1 MHDLVIRGGT
11 VIDGTGA
18 PPRRADV
25 IVDEG
30 VIVEVGR
37 AHGQAGRRID
47 ADGLV
52 VTPGWVD
59 VHTHYDGQVF
69 WDPLLTPS
77 SWNGVTTVVMGNCGV
92 GFAPARRDQHEWL
105 IDLMTA
111 IEDIPAETLRKGVPW
126 GWESFPEY
134 MDCLDLIP
142 RAVDVGVLVPH
153 GAARGFVMGED
164 SVRGLASPSEIEAIV
179 ALLRDGMTAG
189 ALGCS
194 MNHMTVKRAVVPG
207 TFAADEELLA
217 VAGVVGDF
225 GGVLQTS
232 PAGFLGEAPAGTA
245 EREIELMR
253 RLSVAGGGCPVTF
266 PVNQYEDEPNFWRS
280 ILAWCGEANLVGA
293 HLVPQVHGRPLNT
306 IASLRSRTVFD
317 AAPTFS
323 QYRPLPLSDRLLQ
336 LRRPEV
342 RAQILTE
349 MASANRG
356 RHRMDLLFPMQDP
369 PDYEPSPD
377 HSVEAIA
384 RGQGRPVD
392 EVFYDMLVDQDGQS
406 TFLAISMNYAE
417 RNGDVVVEMIEHPM
431 TVVGQGDGGAHCL
444 SLCDATTPTTV
455 LTQWVR
461 DRTRGRR
468 LALERA
474 VHELSRNPAQ
484 HFGLHDRGA
493 LLPGLRADINIID
506 FDRLQL
512 GKMEFL
518 DDLPGGAHRVVQ
530 RTKGYVATIVGG
542 ETIFNDGVDT
552 GARPGRT
559 VRNSPKAVRR

>member
-11 VIDGTGA
+11 VVDGTGSPA
-18 PPRRADV
+18 RTADV
-25 IVDEG
+25 IVDDG

-37 AHGQAGRRID
+37 ASGGARRLLD
-47 ADGLV
+47 ADGLL

-92 GFAPARRDQHEWL
+92 GFAPARPDHHEWL

-111 IEDIPAETLRKGVPW
+111 IEDIPTDTLRKGIPW

-153 GAARGFVMGED
+153 GAARGFVMGER
-164 SVRGLASPSEIEAIV
+164 SIRGIASPSEIAAIMT
-179 ALLRDGMTAG
+179 LLRDGMKAG

-207 TFAADEELLA
+207 TFAPDEELLA
-217 VAGVVGDF
+217 VAGVVGEF

-232 PAGFLGEAPAGTA
+232 PAGFLGESPAGTA
-245 EREIELMR
+245 EREIDLMR
-253 RLSVAGGGCPVTF
+253 QLSLAGGSCTVTF
-266 PVNQYEDEPNFWRS
+266 PVNQYEDEPDFWRR
-280 ILAWCGEANLVGA
+280 ILQWCNDANHLGA
-293 HLVPQVHGRPLNT
+293 RLVPQVHGRPLNT
-306 IASLRSRTVFD
+306 IASLRSRTIFD
-317 AAPTFS
+317 GSPTFT
-323 QYRPLPLSDRLLQ
+323 QYRPLPLSERLAH
-336 LRRPEV
+336 LRRPDV
-342 RAQILTE
+342 RAQILAE
-349 MASANRG
+349 MATADRG
-356 RHRMDLLFPMQDP
+356 RYRMDLLFPMQDP
-369 PDYEPSPD
+369 PDYEPLPD
-377 HSVEAIA
+377 HSVDAIA
-384 RGQGRPVD
+384 RRQGRPVD
-392 EVFYDMLVDQDGQS
+392 EVFYDMLVGQDGES
-406 TFLAISMNYAE
+406 TFLAISMNYAK
-417 RNGDVVVEMIEHPM
+417 RNGDVVLELIEHPM
-431 TVVGQGDGGAHCL
+431 TLVGQGDGGAHCL
-444 SLCDATTPTTV
+444 TLCDATAPTTV

-468 LALERA
+468 LSLERA
-474 VHELSRNPAQ
+474 VYELARNPAR
-484 HFGLHDRGA
+484 HFGLPDRGE
-493 LLPGLRADINIID
+493 LVPGLRADINIID

-512 GKMEFL
+512 GRMEFL

-530 RTKGYVATIVGG
+530 RTKGYVATIVCG
-542 ETIFNDGVDT
+542 EIIFDDGADT

-559 VRNSPKAVRR
+559 IRHSAKAREH